1 MYKKKKITYPPCI
14 SEDSISSCEYNPFV
28 DKVVVAR
35 PMSYYLNGGVDLD
48 GVSTRKPLPDAFDDA
63 ESIASGDVNVFTD
76 PTVSRLDLMDMAS
89 TMASESESRALKD
102 GAKEPNSD

>member
-1 MYKKKKITYPPCI
+1 MYKKKKITYPACF
-14 SEDSISSCEYNPFV
+14 SEETNSLREYNPFV
-28 DKVVVAR
+28 DKVVIAR

-63 ESIASGDVNVFTD
+63 ESIASGDINVFTD
-76 PTVSRLDLMDMAS
+76 PTVGKLDLMDMAS

>member
-1 MYKKKKITYPPCI
+1 MYKKKKITYPPCF
-14 SEDSISSCEYNPFV
+14 SEDSFSSCEYNPFV

-63 ESIASGDVNVFTD
+63 KSIASGDVDIFTD
-76 PTVSRLDLMDMAS
+76 PTVGKLDLMDMAS

>member
-1 MYKKKKITYPPCI
+1 MYKKKKITHLPCF
-14 SEDSISSCEYNPFV
+14 SEGSSSSCEYNPFV

-76 PTVSRLDLMDMAS
+76 PTVGKLDLMDMAS
-89 TMASESESRALKD
+89 AMASESESRALKD

>member
-1 MYKKKKITYPPCI
+1 MYKKKKITYPPCF
-14 SEDSISSCEYNPFV
+14 SEDSFSSCEYNPFV

-63 ESIASGDVNVFTD
+63 ESIASGDVDIFTD
-76 PTVSRLDLMDMAS
+76 PTVGKLDLMDMAS
-89 TMASESESRALKD
+89 AMASESEIRALKD

>member
-1 MYKKKKITYPPCI
+1 MYKKKKITYPPCF
-14 SEDSISSCEYNPFV
+14 SEDSFSSCEYNPFV

-48 GVSTRKPLPDAFDDA
+48 GISTRKPLPDSFDDA
-63 ESIASGDVNVFTD
+63 ESIASGDVDIFTD
-76 PTVSRLDLMDMAS
+76 PTVGKLDLMDMAS

>member
-1 MYKKKKITYPPCI
+1 MYKKKKITYPPCFL
-14 SEDSISSCEYNPFV
+14 EDLSLSSEYNPFV

-63 ESIASGDVNVFTD
+63 ESIASGNVNIFTD
-76 PTVSRLDLMDMAS
+76 PTVGKLDLMDMAS
-89 TMASESESRALKD
+89 AMASESESRALKD

>member
-1 MYKKKKITYPPCI
+1 MYKKRKITYPPCFSKDS
-14 SEDSISSCEYNPFV
+14 SESCDFNPFV
-28 DKVVVAR
+28 DRVVIAR

-48 GVSTRKPLPDAFDDA
+48 GVSNRKPLPAAFDDA

-76 PTVSRLDLMDMAS
+76 PTVGKLDLMDMAS
-89 TMASESESRALKD
+89 TMASESQARALKD

>member
-1 MYKKKKITYPPCI
+1 MYKKKKITYPPCF
-14 SEDSISSCEYNPFV
+14 SEDSFSSCEYNPFV

-63 ESIASGDVNVFTD
+63 ESIASGDVDIFTD
-76 PTVSRLDLMDMAS
+76 PTVGKLDLMDMAS
-89 TMASESESRALKD
+89 TMAFESESRALKD

>member
-1 MYKKKKITYPPCI
+1 MYKKKKITYPTC
-14 SEDSISSCEYNPFV
+14 SSKETNPLREYNPFV
-28 DKVVVAR
+28 DKVVIAR

-63 ESIASGDVNVFTD
+63 ESIASGEVNVFTD
-76 PTVSRLDLMDMAS
+76 LTVGKLDLMDMAS
-89 TMASESESRALKD
+89 TMASESESRALKE

>member
-1 MYKKKKITYPPCI
+1 MYKKKKITYPACI

-28 DKVVVAR
+28 DKVVVAH

-76 PTVSRLDLMDMAS
+76 PTVGKLDLMDMAS

-102 GAKEPNSD
+102 GAKEPDSD

>member
-1 MYKKKKITYPPCI
+1 MYKKKKITCPPCI
-14 SEDSISSCEYNPFV
+14 SEDSTSSCEFNPFV

-48 GVSTRKPLPDAFDDA
+48 GVSTRKPLPAAFDDA
-63 ESIASGDVNVFTD
+63 ESVASGDVNVFTD

-89 TMASESESRALKD
+89 TMASESESRALKE

>member
-1 MYKKKKITYPPCI
+1 MYKKKKITYPPCF
-14 SEDSISSCEYNPFV
+14 SEDSFSSCEYNPFV

-63 ESIASGDVNVFTD
+63 ESIASGDVDIFTD
-76 PTVSRLDLMDMAS
+76 PTVGKLDLMDMAS
-89 TMASESESRALKD
+89 TMASESESRALKN
-102 GAKEPNSD
+102 GAQEPNSD

>member
-1 MYKKKKITYPPCI
+1 MYKKNKITYPPCF
-14 SEDSISSCEYNPFV
+14 SEDSSLSCEYNPFV

-63 ESIASGDVNVFTD
+63 ESIASGDVNIFTD
-76 PTVSRLDLMDMAS
+76 PTVGKLDLMDLECAGRGE
-89 TMASESESRALKD
+89 AESR
-102 GAKEPNSD
+102 GMVY

>member
-1 MYKKKKITYPPCI
+1 MYKKKKINCPSCF
-14 SEDSISSCEYNPFV
+14 SEDSSSFCEYHPFV
-28 DKVVVAR
+28 DKVVVAH

-48 GVSTRKPLPDAFDDA
+48 GISTRKPLPDAFDDA
-63 ESIASGDVNVFTD
+63 ESIASGDVNIFTD
-76 PTVSRLDLMDMAS
+76 PTVGKLDLMDMAS

>member
-1 MYKKKKITYPPCI
+1 MYKKKKITYPPCF
-14 SEDSISSCEYNPFV
+14 SENSSPSCEYHPFV
-28 DKVVVAR
+28 DKAVVAH

-48 GVSTRKPLPDAFDDA
+48 GISTRKPLPDAFDDA

-76 PTVSRLDLMDMAS
+76 PTVGKLDLMSLAS
-89 TMASESESRALKD
+89 TMASESQARALKD

>member
-28 DKVVVAR
+28 DKVVVAH

-48 GVSTRKPLPDAFDDA
+48 GISTRKPLPGAFDDA
-63 ESIASGDVNVFTD
+63 TLSGFKSDKMTFITQSLLHPVMSMYLPILQLV
-76 PTVSRLDLMDMAS
+76 DLI
-89 TMASESESRALKD
+89 
-102 GAKEPNSD
+102 

>member
-14 SEDSISSCEYNPFV
+14 SEDSTSSCEYNPFV
-28 DKVVVAR
+28 DKVVIAR
-35 PMSYYLNGGVDLD
+35 PMSFYLNGGVDLD

-63 ESIASGDVNVFTD
+63 ESIASGDINVFTD
-76 PTVSRLDLMDMAS
+76 PTVGKLDLMDMAS

>member
-1 MYKKKKITYPPCI
+1 MYKKKKITC
-14 SEDSISSCEYNPFV
+14 SSCFSDNPSESLDFNPFV

-48 GVSTRKPLPDAFDDA
+48 GISTRKPLPDAFDDA

-76 PTVSRLDLMDMAS
+76 PTVGKLDLMDMAS

-102 GAKEPNSD
+102 GAREPNSD